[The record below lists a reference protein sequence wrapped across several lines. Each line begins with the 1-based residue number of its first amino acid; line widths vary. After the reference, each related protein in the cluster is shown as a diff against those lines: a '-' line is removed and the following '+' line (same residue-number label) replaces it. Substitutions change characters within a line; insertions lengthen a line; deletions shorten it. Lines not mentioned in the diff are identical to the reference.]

1 MIERSGGPPL
11 YSRSAPP
18 LTCQNRGPGRSQPGW
33 DLRSVVG
40 LAVNSAT
47 AFLLGFVAVF
57 TPVLIYA
64 AWVTWRI
71 AEAI

>member
-1 MIERSGGPPL
+1 M
-11 YSRSAPP
+11 
-18 LTCQNRGPGRSQPGW
+18 
-33 DLRSVVG
+33 
-40 LAVNSAT
+40 NSAT